1 MDYLVKAGLPASRFT
16 AVGYGS
22 TQPIAA
28 NDSEE
33 GKARNRRIEFIV
45 KERP

>member
-1 MDYLVKAGLPASRFT
+1 MDYLVKAGLPSDRFT

-28 NDSEE
+28 NDTDE
-33 GKARNRRIEFIV
+33 GKAKNRRIEFV
-45 KERP
+45 VRQ